1 MLFKTDHQKRLL
13 LNTHAKAFHNLPDK
27 VFLRKGLDKI
37 IFRPLVDGFHDL
49 ILIIFGGHYR
59 NRNGIEKLVALRN
72 SITDAGGTLKKGKSE
87 VRLSEI
93 RILASGTPGGEFK
106 GRRKFK

>member
-1 MLFKTDHQKRLL
+1 MARIATLL
-13 LNTHAKAFHNLPDK
+13 GKDVKSGSWSSLGVAE
-27 VFLRKGLDKI
+27 G
-37 IFRPLVDGFHDL
+37 
-49 ILIIFGGHYR
+49 
-59 NRNGIEKLVALRN
+59 NGIEKLVALRN